1 MSLFVFTTVCNHV
14 NDEETDLND
23 VSFSVLFGRAENSNV
38 VVLKM
43 FVESSLLNLIFL
55 SKGHDKTENL
65 YVAIMWLIHYIV
77 QFINAVLCRVLI

>member
-1 MSLFVFTTVCNHV
+1 MSLFVFTTVFNHV

-23 VSFSVLFGRAENSNV
+23 VSFSVLFGRAENSNL

-65 YVAIMWLIHYIV
+65 YVAMWLIHYIV